1 MSAAT
6 LGLYHPTSSVLHRMS
21 AGWKLAGM
29 FAAVVVV
36 ALLRQW
42 WELAIAAGGVA
53 LLYGMARI
61 PPRIAWPQLRPLQ
74 YLIPILAALQLWLAD
89 WQTAVRVCG
98 MIVLAVAIAVLVTL
112 TTRVSDMLEAFH
124 AVFRLLDTL
133 PQATVAA
140 VDGRCLGGGC
150 ELAAFCDVLLA
161 TPRSVFGQPEI
172 DVGCFPPVGAVLLP
186 RIVGRAALE
195 MVLTG
200 ASVTADEAARIGLVS
215 RVVDDLEVET
225 AACVARLTAKSGAVL
240 ALARR
245 AVRQGGRGS
254 FRRALERTERIY
266 RKELLATDDVEEGV
280 RAFLEKRPPRWQDR

>member
-1 MSAAT
+1 MSAE
-6 LGLYHPTSSVLHRMS
+6 P
-21 AGWKLAGM
+21 
-29 FAAVVVV
+29 
-36 ALLRQW
+36 
-42 WELAIAAGGVA
+42 LAIEDKDGARWITLQRPPLNVLDLPTIRA
-53 LLYGMARI
+53 LRE
-61 PPRIAWPQLRPLQ
+61 
-74 YLIPILAALQLWLAD
+74 
-89 WQTAVRVCG
+89 AVRPRARRRD
-98 MIVLAVAIAVLVTL
+98 LKVLVFRSAIPGTFCAGVDVRDHGKD
-112 TTRVSDMLEAFH
+112 RVSDMLEAFH
-124 AVFRLLDTL
+124 AVFRLLDGL